1 MTALQQLAQSILN
14 DPAYLETVKTR
25 AHAGTLDPDLELLLW
40 EMADGRTPMS
50 ADRPVPIAPR
60 ASPCQSRTLAL
71 VRPPNNEE
79 EVSHDA

>member
-25 AHAGTLDPDLELLLW
+25 AQAGTLDSNLELLLW

-50 ADRPVPIAPR
+50 ADRPVPM
-60 ASPCQSRTLAL
+60 QSRTLAL
-71 VRPPNNEE
+71 VR
-79 EVSHDA
+79 ARIY